1 MTSARKIRAN
11 RANAKASTGPRTT
24 RGKSK
29 AAQNARRH
37 GLSLSINADPACA
50 AQVKN
55 FAREIAGKR
64 ASPEIFEPAHC
75 FAEAEIDLIRI
86 RQARRELFSVYLP
99 SDRNEHPQ
107 DRAKAGERICGQIVR
122 SHRTAHFDRPL
133 RTTSTLPPKIC
144 NSRTRCC
151 ASVIRSALAR
161 TVGIPVDQRS

>member
-1 MTSARKIRAN
+1 MTSALKIRAN

-37 GLSLSINADPACA
+37 GLSLSINADPGCA

-64 ASPEIFEPAHC
+64 ASPEIFELAHR

-86 RQARRELFSVYLP
+86 RQARRELLRTHLP
-99 SDRNEHPQ
+99 SAEMNFLKLEPRH
-107 DRAKAGERICGQIVR
+107 AKEFAVKLSDLTERLIL
-122 SHRTAHFDRPL
+122 FDRYERRAL
-133 RTTSTLPPKIC
+133 
-144 NSRTRCC
+144 SRRKF
-151 ASVIRSALAR
+151 AIRKLDAAR
-161 TVGIPVDQRS
+161 RLDRH